1 MPRKRRTTEEIIKI
15 IREADTPG
23 VSLEMVLKKHQITDV
38 TYQRWREKYGGMDM
52 NELKRLR
59 ELEKENSRLKE
70 LVGDQALIIEDWKKE
85 LKKRGWG

>member
-23 VSLEMVLKKHQITDV
+23 VTLESVLKKHQIADI
-38 TYQRWREKYGGMDM
+38 TYQRWREKYGGMDVNDM
-52 NELKRLR
+52 KRLK
-59 ELEKENSRLKE
+59 ELEKENAKLKE
-70 LVGDQALIIEDWKKE
+70 LVGDQALVIEDWKKE